1 MAKKGLLNQYL
12 LQLQHHPLRTKAIT
26 AGVLSGISDL
36 VSQKLTGIQKIQL
49 RRLVLK
55 VCNYS
60 LFPIL
65 AELANCMEKLQRDF
79 LWSGIGEEPKFHL
92 ISPRLGIGVFDTL
105 CWRLAKSQGFEV
117 RGYYLSLSSTIGMLF
132 PWKLAWLSKSGE
144 LVDHLLLHSPI
155 AYGLW
160 SMVWSLFGLL
170 WYRPQRVLDLLAAWQ
185 GAFGKKCEMG
195 FEQSILGIKSL
206 FFYTLLDWSLFGVLY
221 LGPFGHFLYIV
232 LDKIFKGKRDSKTVA
247 KKVVLEQLTSSPWNN
262 LLFMVYYGLVI
273 EGRPWTHVKTKIK
286 KDYPSVQLTAWTFW
300 PVVGWVNHQYVPLQF
315 RVIFHSFIAF
325 GWGIFLNLR
334 ARSMAL
340 TKAK

>member
-1 MAKKGLLNQYL
+1 
-12 LQLQHHPLRTKAIT
+12 
-26 AGVLSGISDL
+26 LSGISDL

-55 VCNYS
+55 V
-60 LFPIL
+60 
-65 AELANCMEKLQRDF
+65 
-79 LWSGIGEEPKFHL
+79 
-92 ISPRLGIGVFDTL
+92 
-105 CWRLAKSQGFEV
+105 
-117 RGYYLSLSSTIGMLF
+117 
-132 PWKLAWLSKSGE
+132 
-144 LVDHLLLHSPI
+144 
-155 AYGLW
+155 
-160 SMVWSLFGLL
+160 
-170 WYRPQRVLDLLAAWQ
+170 
-185 GAFGKKCEMG
+185 
-195 FEQSILGIKSL
+195 
-206 FFYTLLDWSLFGVLY
+206 LFGVLY

-273 EGRPWTHVKTKIK
+273 EGRPWTHVKTKLK